1 MRISD
6 WSSDVCSSD
15 LVAKLRHAG
24 LPDDRPAALV
34 SHATLPQ
41 MRILTA
47 TLGSIV
53 TRAQA
58 AQVAPPALFV
68 VGEVVDLHAVFGAS
82 DLQAVLHPA
91 PVPSCQQAS

>member
-1 MRISD
+1 MVRASPVLVIYMAIKHLD
-6 WSSDVCSSD
+6 L

-68 VGEVVDLHAVFGAS
+68 VGEVVDLPPVFGATDS
-82 DLQAVLHPA
+82 KSAVMGQMLY
-91 PVPSCQQAS
+91 V